1 MKKIILLLA
10 VLLFAGSVQAKP
22 FRSGLYMGLKGGA
35 VFTKIRAPWVEGE
48 SKKDKSSTAFAM
60 AAAVGVRIQ
69 HFRLELEYMMMNKQ
83 KFASAYEQETD
94 TVMVQGYFD
103 LPFKSAI
110 RPFINLGAGMYTTD
124 FKRKKVWSDDAKK
137 FTWSG
142 GAGLT
147 WAISTAS
154 NLDIGYR
161 YLDIGDF
168 KTRDG
173 TVKQDNHIFY
183 LGWRHVF

>member
-1 MKKIILLLA
+1 MKKAICLLC
-10 VLLFAGSVQAKP
+10 VLLFVTSVQAKP
-22 FRSGLYMGLKGGA
+22 FRSGLYLGLKGGA
-35 VFTKIRAPWVEGE
+35 GVAKIHTPWADDL
-48 SKKDKSSTAFAM
+48 SKKDKKNAAFAM
-60 AAAVGVRIQ
+60 AAAVGVRIR

-83 KFASAYEQETD
+83 KGSGSYEQEID
-94 TVMVQGYFD
+94 TLMAQGYFD

-110 RPFINLGAGMYTTD
+110 RPFINLGAGIYTAD
-124 FKRKKVWSDDAKK
+124 FERKHEWSDDSKA

-147 WAISTAS
+147 WAISSAT